1 LRSAE
6 WFNWGEVMERD
17 SKNVTPKISKLGFIF
32 GIFCL
37 TLFLLACTKSMKIET
52 FSRNHFF
59 VELGEEFEV
68 KKDQKVGLVRTG
80 FELEIRR
87 FFNQPCPPNV
97 KCVWSGIGIDF
108 EYRYNGQL
116 KRGINLVKAFGY
128 KISIIKSDYESY
140 AVLKIMQDKDQ

>member
-1 LRSAE
+1 
-6 WFNWGEVMERD
+6 
-17 SKNVTPKISKLGFIF
+17 
-32 GIFCL
+32 
-37 TLFLLACTKSMKIET
+37 MKIEA
-52 FSRNHFF
+52 FSQNHFF
-59 VELGEEFEV
+59 VELGEEFEL
-68 KKDQKVGLVRTG
+68 KKNQRVELVRTG

-140 AVLKIMQDKDQ
+140 AILKIMQDKDQ